1 MTKRLTSILLSAAL
15 TLGSVAALPVS
26 MIPTASAAAAL
37 DTDITLRVGLYYGS
51 NALAE
56 AKLENAEG
64 YATGYTVG
72 TMDGTTFQ
80 PETELTQTQLTMMV
94 NGTGAI
100 AVYDTVS
107 GDTLYT
113 APVGAELAIRPHSAE
128 TWCKGYKWYGDFVY
142 RIENGS
148 DVAVLNY
155 VPLEDYVKG
164 VLPYEVDPDWSI
176 EALKAQAVCA
186 RSFALGTHK
195 HSDQGFDVCNTTNCQ
210 VYLGTNRATGQSN
223 KAVNLTAG
231 EYLTYQG
238 ELVVGYFFSSDGGA
252 TEDAANVWGGEY
264 PYLKGKIDPY
274 EDIEKAYHGVWSV
287 TMTADEVQ
295 EKLQDAGYSIGTV
308 VAVEVTKRTPTDNV
322 AEVTV
327 TDEDG
332 KQVTIGKGNVR
343 SVFGLNS
350 IRYTITPHVSIDEAV
365 KEHIQQTA
373 AEIKN
378 VGIST
383 HKVAVDGMLVA
394 PQGYLINRENYFKLR
409 DVAYILNET
418 DAQFNVEWD
427 NDRNCIILTSG
438 EPYETVG
445 GELEPNHAAVTYLAS
460 SDSSVLYDGAETSM
474 TGYRINGNNYYRIR
488 DIAKVIGFDIGYE
501 PDTRT
506 VQIDSSIMRNKN
518 SQSDQSDANGTSDTE
533 SILVQKEESL
543 ATEHVFDVPPESYTF
558 DGTGWG
564 HSVGMSQYGALGM
577 AQQGKDYREILQFYY
592 TDVEITRGQ

>member
-1 MTKRLTSILLSAAL
+1 MTNQLASILLSATL
-15 TLGSVAALPVS
+15 TISSLTAIPAS
-26 MIPTASAAAAL
+26 MLPTASAL
-37 DTDITLRVGLYYGS
+37 NTDITLRVGLYYGS
-51 NALAE
+51 SALGE
-56 AKLENAEG
+56 AKLENVGG

-80 PETELTQTQLTMMV
+80 PETELTPTQLTMMV
-94 NGTGAI
+94 NSTGAI

-113 APVGAELAIRPHSAE
+113 APVGTELAIRPHSAE

-155 VPLEDYVKG
+155 VSMEDYVKG

-223 KAVNLTAG
+223 KAVDLTAG

-238 ELVVGYFFSSDGGA
+238 EPVVGYFFSSDGGA

-274 EDIEKAYHGVWSV
+274 EDIERAYNGVWSV

-295 EKLQDAGYSIGTV
+295 EKLQEAGYSIGTV

-322 AEVTV
+322 AEVTI

-332 KQVTIGKGNVR
+332 QQVTIRKGDVR

-350 IRYTITPHVSIDEAV
+350 IRYTITPHVPIDEVV

-383 HKVAVDGMLVA
+383 HKIAVDGALVA

-409 DVAYILNET
+409 DVAYILSET

-427 NDRNCIILTSG
+427 NDRNCIILTGG

-445 GELEPNHAAVTYLAS
+445 GELEPSQTAVTYLAD
-460 SDSSVLYDGAETSM
+460 SDSSVFYNGEEASM
-474 TGYRINGNNYYRIR
+474 TGYRIDGNNYYRIR
-488 DIAKVIGFDIGYE
+488 DIAKVIGFDIDYE

-506 VQIDSSIMRNKN
+506 VQIDSTKHTDSIMSHPGNAN
-518 SQSDQSDANGTSDTE
+518 EPGDTDDSD
-533 SILVQKEESL
+533 SILIQKDEPLEDNN
-543 ATEHVFDVPPESYTF
+543 VFDVPPQSYTF

-592 TDVEITRGQ
+592 TDIEIAHGE